1 MSMPYAIKQTDEGY
15 CVVKVGSNKVVA
27 CHDSAEKAKRQ
38 VSALYAA
45 EPSLFAK
52 ALTTPSLMQKHNALH
67 DMEMTAATI
76 TLHHTLVEEMRER
89 NIQHENVD
97 CRLHK
102 AVIVLS
108 KVLMDYDKA
117 LAILKGN
124 PTSSDV
130 HVDSIM
136 PNGKKKKKKPI
147 LVDMEKGDKA
157 GHQFRGNQ
165 HTKGGAGGGI
175 DPSAQASADKA
186 TAIQA
191 AGPTKFTS
199 ASDIANEKS
208 AMGTATKDQAVQRA
222 QKHDQDFQSHSQS
235 SSDFMSQ
242 GSRAGNKREAY
253 EADAKKYNT
262 EAAISFNLAGA
273 WTAQARSLGAKPSEL
288 TRQPRIG
295 S

>member
-1 MSMPYAIKQTDEGY
+1 MVYLLGMPYAIKQTDEGY
-15 CVVKVGSNKVVA
+15 CVVKVDSNKVVA

-89 NIQHENVD
+89 NIPHENVD
-97 CRLHK
+97 CSLHK

-117 LAILKGN
+117 IAILKGN

-147 LVDMEKGDKA
+147 LVDDMEKGDKA
-157 GHQFRGNQ
+157 GHAFRGNQ
-165 HTKGGAGGGI
+165 HTKGGAGGASGGSEAGEGAVDGEKQPGDKFEMKMSPGVLWGAEYGPGKI
-175 DPSAQASADKA
+175 RRDGAGYHATDKGNRSLFGSQSVEDRGRTAKTPRKTLASAKRLIEQWD
-186 TAIQA
+186 
-191 AGPTKFTS
+191 AGGRK
-199 ASDIANEKS
+199 
-208 AMGTATKDQAVQRA
+208 
-222 QKHDQDFQSHSQS
+222 
-235 SSDFMSQ
+235 
-242 GSRAGNKREAY
+242 
-253 EADAKKYNT
+253 
-262 EAAISFNLAGA
+262 NLV
-273 WTAQARSLGAKPSEL
+273 P
-288 TRQPRIG
+288 
-295 S
+295 